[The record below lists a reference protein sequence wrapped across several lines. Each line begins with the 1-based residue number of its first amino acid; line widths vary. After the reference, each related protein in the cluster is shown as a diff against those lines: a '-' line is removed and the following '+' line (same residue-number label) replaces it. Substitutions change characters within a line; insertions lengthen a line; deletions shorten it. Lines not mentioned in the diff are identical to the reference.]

1 MAWSDRASPHSVD
14 RLSPKPAEGKHHCEE
29 SAVRG
34 LGVRGRS
41 YDDRSVSWWF
51 QHRSGIPCLS
61 LTAASLPLLQC
72 LGSALFTLT
81 PVRPLRGTGA
91 RDSGLAARPRL
102 QDCHNTLPRS
112 AASWSP
118 AAYLYQVLPITCSHA
133 HALRATQTHSWLSGA
148 ATSCGLGA
156 GSDSTPTATCQL
168 PRLPV
173 APLQK
178 PALTSL

>member
-1 MAWSDRASPHSVD
+1 MV
-14 RLSPKPAEGKHHCEE
+14 
-29 SAVRG
+29 SAPQWDSA
-34 LGVRGRS
+34 LA
-41 YDDRSVSWWF
+41 F
-51 QHRSGIPCLS
+51 K
-61 LTAASLPLLQC
+61 AASLPLLHVSAQRC
-72 LGSALFTLT
+72 LPLP

-91 RDSGLAARPRL
+91 RDAGLAARPRL